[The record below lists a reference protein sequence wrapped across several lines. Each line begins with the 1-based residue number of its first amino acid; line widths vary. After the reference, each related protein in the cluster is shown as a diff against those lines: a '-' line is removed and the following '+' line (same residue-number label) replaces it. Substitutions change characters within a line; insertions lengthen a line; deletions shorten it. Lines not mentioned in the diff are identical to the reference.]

1 MQAAVAWKGRSRA
14 RRGGLAE
21 YRRCEIARQNGDR
34 RKDNDRD
41 DEQGGEP
48 ESEPLQYCLEDWIH
62 AATLVSRTDARHPR
76 RTSTAQLR
84 LSPRQCNAR
93 NGPPL
98 PRRPESS
105 ADDQANHQRLA
116 IFMPSHSQ
124 FAAISP

>member
-98 PRRPESS
+98 PRRP
-105 ADDQANHQRLA
+105 QPPPNHPPTHHPLPT
-116 IFMPSHSQ
+116 FLPSPSHS
-124 FAAISP
+124 PP